1 MQLADETR
9 QEAVIR
15 LVESLSRYA
24 GWLGKDRTAD
34 AVRVHVQALENA
46 VTARTDASPW
56 LRALQ
61 EDVKKLP
68 GGDVRKIFRDA
79 LTAVTALLEPPSP
92 DSTPSAD
99 SA

>member
-1 MQLADETR
+1 MQLANETHD
-9 QEAVIR
+9 EAVIR

-34 AVRVHVQALENA
+34 AVRSHVQALENA
-46 VTARTDASPW
+46 VTAHTDALPW

-79 LTAVTALLEPPSP
+79 LTAVAVLLEAPSP
-92 DSTPSAD
+92 DSTPSPD